1 MTYRIGID
9 SGGTHITAIA
19 YADKKEI
26 ATAQSGP
33 GNIFLNPDQTVQ
45 NLVSV
50 VKDIVNTLPNDKC
63 ECILIGIAG
72 LETLKDSYPYLNKV
86 KDSLANV
93 TFNINFIS
101 DAKLALI
108 SGLKGKDG
116 FLAIAGTG
124 SIVYG
129 KHCNKYIRAGG
140 WGYLLDDIGSGY
152 RISQEAVSDAL
163 SKFDRGEKSTLT
175 DAILNYFHGNNL
187 KEVVSNYYQLDR
199 KEIAGFSKEIGK
211 LAEENNGDAIKVLK
225 HQGNLLA
232 DEIIGLIA
240 RCKNND
246 ETANNLALS
255 GSVLVNNTLIKN
267 IIENRVQE
275 EFPDIKVT
283 VSKSSNTDAVNYF
296 KKEE

>member
-72 LETLKDSYPYLNKV
+72 LETLKDP
-86 KDSLANV
+86 
-93 TFNINFIS
+93 F
-101 DAKLALI
+101 
-108 SGLKGKDG
+108 
-116 FLAIAGTG
+116 
-124 SIVYG
+124 
-129 KHCNKYIRAGG
+129 
-140 WGYLLDDIGSGY
+140 
-152 RISQEAVSDAL
+152 
-163 SKFDRGEKSTLT
+163 
-175 DAILNYFHGNNL
+175 
-187 KEVVSNYYQLDR
+187 DR